1 MEKKERSRESYGTI
15 ASIVGIL
22 SNLVLAGGK
31 IIVGM
36 LFGVISVMADG
47 FNNLTDC
54 GSSIMSFIS
63 FKISSK
69 PADKEHP
76 FGHERIEYIASM
88 IVSFLILLIAFELVK
103 ESITNIISAT
113 ALEFSYIIIAVLL
126 ASIAIKCG
134 LFFYN
139 RAVGKKINSDI
150 LKATAVDC
158 LSDCISTSVVLI
170 AIIIGKLTG
179 FNIDGYAGVLV
190 AVFIAIAGIK
200 ILVEMISKL
209 IGQAPDAEL
218 LQDIKKRI
226 LAHKTV
232 LGIHDLNVY
241 SYGPSKFF
249 ASVHI
254 ELAADLDPLV
264 AHEMIDDI
272 EKEFLQNTNIA
283 LTGHYDPIVVDDDEV
298 NEMRKKVAKIVKNIS
313 KEYSMHDFRMV
324 KGPHNT
330 NIIFD
335 VAIPFDAKHS
345 EEEIKQSIVE
355 HVAKIDTKYTPVII
369 VEKQTYIS

>member
-1 MEKKERSRESYGTI
+1 MEKKEKSRESYGTI
-15 ASIVGIL
+15 ASIVGIV
-22 SNLVLAGGK
+22 SNLLLAGAK

-47 FNNLTDC
+47 LNNLTDC
-54 GSSIMSFIS
+54 GSSVMSFIS

-76 FGHERIEYIASM
+76 FGHERIEYIASL

-103 ESITNIISAT
+103 ESVINIISAKT
-113 ALEFSYIIIAVLL
+113 LEFSYIIIAVLIM
-126 ASIAIKCG
+126 SIAFKCG

-139 RAVGKKINSDI
+139 RGVGKKINSDI

-158 LSDCISTSVVLI
+158 LSDCISTTVVLV

-190 AVFIAIAGIK
+190 AIFIAIAGIK

-209 IGQAPDAEL
+209 IGQAPDEEL
-218 LQDIKKRI
+218 IKDIKQRI

-254 ELAADLDPLV
+254 ELAADLDTLV
-264 AHEMIDDI
+264 AHELVDDI
-272 EKEFLQNTNIA
+272 EKEFLQNTNIV
-283 LTGHYDPIVVDDDEV
+283 LTGHYDPIVIDDEEV
-298 NEMRKKVAKIVKNIS
+298 NTMRKKVAKLVKDIS

-330 NIIFD
+330 NLIFE
-335 VAIPFDAKHS
+335 VAIPFGAEHK
-345 EEEIKQSIVE
+345 EEEIISILSE
-355 HVAKIDTKYTPVII
+355 KIGKIDTKYTPVIM
-369 VEKQTYIS
+369 VEKQSYIS

>member
-1 MEKKERSRESYGTI
+1 MEKKEKSRESYGTI
-15 ASIVGIL
+15 ASIVGIV
-22 SNLVLAGGK
+22 SNLILAGGK

-103 ESITNIISAT
+103 ESVTNIINAT
-113 ALEFSYIIIAVLL
+113 ALEFSYVIIAVLI
-126 ASIAIKCG
+126 ASIALKCG

-139 RAVGKKINSDI
+139 RGVARKINSDI

-158 LSDCISTSVVLI
+158 LSDCISTTVVLV

-218 LQDIKKRI
+218 LEEIKKRI
-226 LAHKTV
+226 LDHKTV

-264 AHEMIDDI
+264 AHELIDDI
-272 EKEFLQNTNIA
+272 EKDFMQNTNIA
-283 LTGHYDPIVVDDDEV
+283 LTGHYDPIVVNDEEV
-298 NEMRKKVAKIVKNIS
+298 NDMRKKVSKIVKNIS

-335 VAIPFDAKHS
+335 VAIPFDAGHT
-345 EEEIKQSIVE
+345 EEEINKILIE
-355 HVAKIDTKYTPVII
+355 KIANIDTKYTPVII